1 MSFSAPW
8 TGRTVLD
15 SPHVA
20 VPPSQALL
28 HNGRGMFTWVCP
40 KCGGSVDVAEVTC
53 PHCAKRGAAP
63 EPATRHSPVPAGDE
77 TQPVQVPQTEPL
89 ARPVPP
95 PAADPPPAPDP
106 QPAPD
111 PAVAVA
117 AEPTQTPADPVQTP
131 AVQMERRRR
140 GAFELQTKH
149 LLMFGAGVAVAI
161 CVAVVV
167 SVGPGG
173 LFSALR
179 LEDPAEMAVSP
190 VETFAIGVRG
200 PIEVSGIRPYYDD
213 DFQTHVRAFVANH
226 SREAQSVALQV
237 LLRVREA
244 SSQAPPLATFEVVIS
259 EPLPPHGGQEVDV
272 GLAAMGSLQSLP
284 PWDEIR
290 VDIEVLAASGG

>member
-1 MSFSAPW
+1 
-8 TGRTVLD
+8 
-15 SPHVA
+15 
-20 VPPSQALL
+20 
-28 HNGRGMFTWVCP
+28 MFTWVCP

-53 PHCAKRGAAP
+53 PHCAARDAAP
-63 EPATRHSPVPAGDE
+63 EPATRHSPVPPGDE
-77 TQPVQVPQTEPL
+77 TQALQVAQTEVP
-89 ARPVPP
+89 ARP
-95 PAADPPPAPDP
+95 DPPPAPDP

-111 PAVAVA
+111 PAVAVV
-117 AEPTQTPADPVQTP
+117 AEPTQTPAEPVQAP
-131 AVQMERRRR
+131 GVQTESRRR

-149 LLMFGAGVAVAI
+149 LLLFGAAVALAI
-161 CVAVVV
+161 CIAVVV
-167 SVGPGG
+167 SAGPGG

-226 SREAQSVALQV
+226 SREAQSVAVQV

-259 EPLPPHGGQEVDV
+259 DPLPPHGGKEVDV

-290 VDIEVLAASGG
+290 VDIEALAASGG

>member
-1 MSFSAPW
+1 
-8 TGRTVLD
+8 
-15 SPHVA
+15 
-20 VPPSQALL
+20 
-28 HNGRGMFTWVCP
+28 MFTWVCP

-53 PHCAKRGAAP
+53 PHCAARGAAA
-63 EPATRHSPVPAGDE
+63 EPATRHSPGPPGDE
-77 TQPVQVPQTEPL
+77 TQPVQ
-89 ARPVPP
+89 AP
-95 PAADPPPAPDP
+95 PAEAPARPDP

-111 PAVAVA
+111 PAVPVA
-117 AEPTQTPADPVQTP
+117 AEPAQTPAGPVQTP
-131 AVQMERRRR
+131 AEPVQASAAQPASRPR

-149 LLMFGAGVAVAI
+149 LLVFGAAVALAV

-167 SVGPGG
+167 SAGPGG

-200 PIEVSGIRPYYDD
+200 PIEISGIRPYYDD

-226 SREAQSVALQV
+226 SREAQSVAVQV

-244 SSQAPPLATFEVVIS
+244 SQQAPPLATFEVVIS
-259 EPLPPHGGQEVDV
+259 DPLPPHGGKEVDV
-272 GLAAMGSLQSLP
+272 ALAAMGSLQSLP

-290 VDIEVLAASGG
+290 VDIEGLAASGG

>member
-1 MSFSAPW
+1 
-8 TGRTVLD
+8 
-15 SPHVA
+15 
-20 VPPSQALL
+20 
-28 HNGRGMFTWVCP
+28 MFTWVCP

-53 PHCAKRGAAP
+53 PHCAARGAAP
-63 EPATRHSPVPAGDE
+63 APATRHSSVLPGDE
-77 TQPVQVPQTEPL
+77 TQPVHAPPVEAP
-89 ARPVPP
+89 AR
-95 PAADPPPAPDP
+95 PDP

-111 PAVAVA
+111 PAAPVA
-117 AEPTQTPADPVQTP
+117 AEPTQIPAEPVQAP
-131 AVQMERRRR
+131 AAQPPSRPR

-149 LLMFGAGVAVAI
+149 LLVFGAAVALAV

-167 SVGPGG
+167 SAGPGG

-226 SREAQSVALQV
+226 SREAQSVAVQV
-237 LLRVREA
+237 LLRVRQA
-244 SSQAPPLATFEVVIS
+244 SQQAPPLATFEVVIS
-259 EPLPPHGGQEVDV
+259 DPLPPHGGKEVDV
-272 GLAAMGSLQSLP
+272 ELAAMGSLQSLP

-290 VDIEVLAASGG
+290 VDIEGLAASGG

>member
-1 MSFSAPW
+1 
-8 TGRTVLD
+8 
-15 SPHVA
+15 
-20 VPPSQALL
+20 
-28 HNGRGMFTWVCP
+28 MFTWVCP

-63 EPATRHSPVPAGDE
+63 EPATPHSPGPAGDE
-77 TQPVQVPQTEPL
+77 TQPVQAPQTEPL
-89 ARPVPP
+89 ARP
-95 PAADPPPAPDP
+95 DPP
-106 QPAPD
+106 PAPD

-117 AEPTQTPADPVQTP
+117 AEPTQTPAEPVQTP
-131 AVQMERRRR
+131 AVPAETRRR

-149 LLMFGAGVAVAI
+149 LLVFGAAVALAI

-167 SVGPGG
+167 SAGPGG
-173 LFSALR
+173 LFSVLR

-226 SREAQSVALQV
+226 SRDAQSVAVQV

-259 EPLPPHGGQEVDV
+259 DPLPPHGGKEVDV
-272 GLAAMGSLQSLP
+272 RLAAMGSLQSLP

-290 VDIEVLAASGG
+290 VDIEELAVSGG

>member
-1 MSFSAPW
+1 M
-8 TGRTVLD
+8 
-15 SPHVA
+15 
-20 VPPSQALL
+20 
-28 HNGRGMFTWVCP
+28 
-40 KCGGSVDVAEVTC
+40 
-53 PHCAKRGAAP
+53 
-63 EPATRHSPVPAGDE
+63 
-77 TQPVQVPQTEPL
+77 QTES
-89 ARPVPP
+89 
-95 PAADPPPAPDP
+95 
-106 QPAPD
+106 
-111 PAVAVA
+111 
-117 AEPTQTPADPVQTP
+117 
-131 AVQMERRRR
+131 RRR

-149 LLMFGAGVAVAI
+149 LLMFGAAVALAV

-167 SVGPGG
+167 SAGPDG

-226 SREAQSVALQV
+226 SRDAQSVAVQV

-259 EPLPPHGGQEVDV
+259 DPLPPHGGKEVDV
-272 GLAAMGSLQSLP
+272 RLAAMGSLQSLP

-290 VDIEVLAASGG
+290 VDIEALAASGG

>member
-1 MSFSAPW
+1 
-8 TGRTVLD
+8 
-15 SPHVA
+15 
-20 VPPSQALL
+20 
-28 HNGRGMFTWVCP
+28 MFTWVCP

-53 PHCAKRGAAP
+53 PHCAARGAAP

-77 TQPVQVPQTEPL
+77 TQAVQAPQAE
-89 ARPVPP
+89 P
-95 PAADPPPAPDP
+95 PASPDP
-106 QPAPD
+106 QAASD
-111 PAVAVA
+111 PAVPVA
-117 AEPTQTPADPVQTP
+117 AEPTQTAAEPIQTP
-131 AVQMERRRR
+131 VEPIQAPAARRESRPR
-140 GAFELQTKH
+140 GAFALQTKH
-149 LLMFGAGVAVAI
+149 LLWFGAAVALAV

-167 SVGPGG
+167 STGPGG

-200 PIEVSGIRPYYDD
+200 PIEISGIRPYYDD

-226 SREAQSVALQV
+226 SREAQSVAVQV

-259 EPLPPHGGQEVDV
+259 DPLPPHGGKEVDV

>member
-1 MSFSAPW
+1 
-8 TGRTVLD
+8 
-15 SPHVA
+15 
-20 VPPSQALL
+20 
-28 HNGRGMFTWVCP
+28 MFTWVCP

-53 PHCAKRGAAP
+53 PHCAARGAER
-63 EPATRHSPVPAGDE
+63 EPATRHSPLPPGDE
-77 TQPVQVPQTEPL
+77 TQPVQAPPVEAP
-89 ARPVPP
+89 AR
-95 PAADPPPAPDP
+95 PDP
-106 QPAPD
+106 QSAPD
-111 PAVAVA
+111 PAVPVA
-117 AEPTQTPADPVQTP
+117 AEPTQAPAAQT
-131 AVQMERRRR
+131 ASRRR

-149 LLMFGAGVAVAI
+149 LLVFGAAVALAV

-167 SVGPGG
+167 SAGPGG

-226 SREAQSVALQV
+226 SKEAQSVAVQV

-244 SSQAPPLATFEVVIS
+244 SSQAPPLATFRVVIS
-259 EPLPPHGGQEVDV
+259 DPLPPHGGKEVDV
-272 GLAAMGSLQSLP
+272 ALAAMGSLQSLP

-290 VDIEVLAASGG
+290 VDIEGLAASGG